1 MTQGKRVELS
11 AAQRTDVWERW
22 ERGQTGSFPY
32 PENLQSLFAKPALPN
47 NYQKT
52 FRLSPIS
59 VPDFRPRFP
68 LGSPPGLS
76 FASKRYGP

>member
-52 FRLSPIS
+52 FRLSPIPNS
-59 VPDFRPRFP
+59 QVSLVGPRHW
-68 LGSPPGLS
+68 S
-76 FASKRYGP
+76 AC